1 MIWRA
6 CSSTLAAASSSTMAW
21 RWSSQRRRH
30 MSAWKAAALGLTCQS
45 LWVQVEQ
52 LIWGFKNDQMDAFL
66 EICFCCPC
74 CCVGMN
80 LSKNGPRNIK
90 RGFIPSGW
98 TAVVDHDRCTGCGHC
113 LDSYCPQDAIHFRES
128 DGKMVVNQRSLPWM
142 RVLPFDA
149 APKARYPSSRRCPC
163 STVCR
168 ITFSSKPS
176 SRLFRAYTANSHG
189 QLERAV
195 LRGAASGCARRSAS
209 ARLR

>member
-1 MIWRA
+1 
-6 CSSTLAAASSSTMAW
+6 MAVELTKEEAYE
-21 RWSSQRRRH
+21 RVE
-30 MSAWKAAALGLTCQS
+30 KAAALGLTCQS

-52 LIWGFKNDQMDAFL
+52 LIWGFKNDQMEAFL

-128 DGKMVVNQRSLPWM
+128 DGKMVVNQEVCLGCGYCRS
-142 RVLPFDA
+142 
-149 APKARYPSSRRCPC
+149 RCPEG
-163 STVCR
+163 SISIKQTMPMLDSVQDY
-168 ITFSSKPS
+168 F
-176 SRLFRAYTANSHG
+176 LEQA
-189 QLERAV
+189 QLKIVPGVYRK
-195 LRGAASGCARRSAS
+195 
-209 ARLR
+209 